1 LSLKKI
7 PFSLR
12 IFVADGDPDGLRI
25 VDKSNWIGK
34 ALVFPRALLPNVKTR
49 PELAQTGVY
58 FLLGPRPDGEGDMLY
73 VGEGDPIRPRLE
85 SHYAQKDFWTLAIGF
100 TTTTAG
106 QLNKAH
112 VQFLESRLIA
122 LARAAKRLPLDNA
135 NQPAEPSL
143 SEADRADM
151 EVFLGHVLGMLP
163 VLGIHAFE
171 QARFPSA
178 ITSMDTP
185 GTSLDNSAT
194 SVKLGAPASTSD
206 RTDNVTLI
214 CSGKGFSAIGV
225 ETSQG
230 FLVQAGSTIASATGS
245 SLIRSLEELR
255 RDLID
260 RGVLTENRGV
270 LRFTQDYVF
279 NSPST
284 AAALILGRSANG
296 RIEWKDEQGR
306 TLKQLQAA
314 FADGLFSDLAG
325 NKKPV

>member
-1 LSLKKI
+1 MQT

-34 ALVFPRALLPNVKTR
+34 ALVFPRALLPQVKAR

-58 FLLGPRPDGEGDMLY
+58 LLLGPRPDGEGDMLY

-85 SHYAQKDFWTLAIGF
+85 SHYAQKDFWTRAIGF

-151 EVFLGHVLGMLP
+151 EVFLGHMLGMLP
-163 VLGIHAFE
+163 VLGVHAFE
-171 QARFPSA
+171 QAP
-178 ITSMDTP
+178 
-185 GTSLDNSAT
+185 
-194 SVKLGAPASTSD
+194 KAPAAKAGPVLT
-206 RTDNVTLI
+206 
-214 CSGKGFSAIGV
+214 CKGKGVQATGY
-225 ETSQG
+225 EASQG
-230 FLVQAGSTIASATGS
+230 FVVRVGSQAVAEAVPSMAQHVRGMFDLRQE
-245 SLIRSLEELR
+245 LISN
-255 RDLID
+255 
-260 RGVLTENRGV
+260 GVLALQGT
-270 LRFTQDYVF
+270 LFQFTQDYSF
-279 NSPST
+279 SSPST
-284 AAALILGRSANG
+284 AAAVVLGRSANG
-296 RIEWKDEQGR
+296 RVEWKAVDGR
-306 TLKQLQAA
+306 TLKEIQEAEAA
-314 FADGLFSDLAG
+314 Q
-325 NKKPV
+325 

>member
-1 LSLKKI
+1 MQTT

-34 ALVFPRALLPNVKTR
+34 ALVFPRALLPQVKAR

-58 FLLGPRPDGEGDMLY
+58 LLMGPRPDGEGDMLY

-85 SHYAQKDFWTLAIGF
+85 RHYAEKDFWTRAIGF

-151 EVFLGHVLGMLP
+151 EVFLGHMLGMLP
-163 VLGIHAFE
+163 VLGVHAFE
-171 QARFPSA
+171 QAP
-178 ITSMDTP
+178 
-185 GTSLDNSAT
+185 
-194 SVKLGAPASTSD
+194 KAPAAKAGPVLT
-206 RTDNVTLI
+206 
-214 CSGKGFSAIGV
+214 CKGKGVQATGY
-225 ETSQG
+225 EASQG
-230 FLVQAGSTIASATGS
+230 FVVRAGSQAVADTVPSMALHVRGMYDLRQE
-245 SLIRSLEELR
+245 LIGN
-255 RDLID
+255 
-260 RGVLTENRGV
+260 GVLG
-270 LRFTQDYVF
+270 LQGGLYQFTQDYSF
-279 NSPST
+279 SSPST
-284 AAALILGRSANG
+284 AAAVVLGRSANG
-296 RIEWKDEQGR
+296 RIEWKAADGR
-306 TLKQLQAA
+306 TLKELQEAE
-314 FADGLFSDLAG
+314 AG
-325 NKKPV
+325 Q